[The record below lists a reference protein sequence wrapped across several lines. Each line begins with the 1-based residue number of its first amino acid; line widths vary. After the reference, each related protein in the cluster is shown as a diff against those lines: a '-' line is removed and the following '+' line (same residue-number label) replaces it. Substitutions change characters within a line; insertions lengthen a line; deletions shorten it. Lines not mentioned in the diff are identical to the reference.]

1 MLGGLDSDDSV
12 CKHNSAGLG
21 PCTSGLNATR
31 ADDLSREVSHHILS
45 VPWFFLATLMFGE
58 CLQSVLNVLKLSKDI
73 KDEENKENNGC
84 ADLSFTN
91 YINETCKIMQIHA
104 NTTCS
109 FVKNTQQRH
118 AVEIR
123 NSWK

>member
-1 MLGGLDSDDSV
+1 MMHAWGLDSDDSV

-91 YINETCKIMQIHA
+91 YINVHKHAKSCKYMQIHL
-104 NTTCS
+104 
-109 FVKNTQQRH
+109 VLL
-118 AVEIR
+118 
-123 NSWK
+123 